1 MMNNKLTFVLLS
13 LLALESQAQLLPSN
27 PLTDR
32 LEQPIAS
39 PVTDRLTTIEQQLLR
54 QTRQQLLQDKL
65 ATDKLRQR
73 LSRSLDP
80 VAQLPAR
87 LPVLNRQNQVLWN
100 EIELEPGVRVVEG
113 QWLLTLSP
121 AQWQQQ
127 SALHPYLLDQ
137 QSYPELGLFFYRI
150 QLPASS
156 GATANLLNSLP
167 AAVKEQMSGN
177 TIYSPQQG
185 KSNTMTAA
193 PSDSVCRDP
202 IRIGMVDSAID
213 QQHLAFQHLDS
224 LISKNFLPA
233 DLDQSHQHGTA
244 VASLLVGQGPGLTA
258 LLPQAQLFSAA
269 VFYQQNNYQQ
279 GATLLHLLEALN
291 WLASQQVQLINL
303 SLTGPAHPLLQ
314 QAMKALHKKKVVLIA
329 AAGNAGPAA
338 SPLYPAAYPE
348 VIAATAVDQQ
358 QHIYRWANQG
368 DYIEFA
374 APGVAV
380 TVAKAGAG
388 FGLETGTS
396 LASPVVAAIAA
407 CQLASGVPEAH
418 LRAQLQQQAVDL
430 GEPGKD
436 PVYGFGLLRPL
447 GH

>member
-1 MMNNKLTFVLLS
+1 MKNKLTFALLS

-32 LEQPIAS
+32 LERPLGL
-39 PVTDRLTTIEQQLLR
+39 PVADRLTTLEQQLLGP
-54 QTRQQLLQDKL
+54 TRQQLLQDKL
-65 ATDKLRQR
+65 ATDRLRQR
-73 LSRSLDP
+73 LSLNLDP
-80 VAQLPAR
+80 VIQLPTT
-87 LPVLNRQNQVLWN
+87 LPVVNQQNQLLWR

-113 QWLLTLSP
+113 QWLLMLSSQ
-121 AQWQQQ
+121 QWQQQ
-127 SALHPYLLDQ
+127 TQLHSYLVDQ
-137 QSYPELGLFFYRI
+137 KRYPELGLFLYRI

-156 GATANLLNSLP
+156 GTKPELLQSLP
-167 AAVKEQMSGN
+167 ADIQAQVFSN
-177 TIYSPQQG
+177 TIYNPQQG
-185 KSNTMTAA
+185 KTNGASKVSA
-193 PSDSVCRDP
+193 SDSLCQSAVKV
-202 IRIGMVDSAID
+202 GMVDSAVD
-213 QQHLAFQHLDS
+213 RQHPAFAHPEA
-224 LISKNFLPA
+224 LISKNFLPP
-233 DLDQSHQHGTA
+233 DLAQDNQHGTA
-244 VASLLVGQGPGLTA
+244 VASLLTGQGPGLKP

-269 VFYQQNNYQQ
+269 VFYQQNAYQQ
-279 GATLLHLLEALN
+279 GATLVHLLEALN
-291 WLASQQVQLINL
+291 WLASEQVQLINL

-314 QAMKALHKKKVVLIA
+314 HAISALAQKSIVLVA

-338 SPLYPAAYPE
+338 APLYPAAYKE
-348 VIAATAVDQQ
+348 VIAVTAVDQQ

-407 CQLASGVPEAH
+407 CQLASGVTTAQ
-418 LRAQLQQQAVDL
+418 LRAQLRQQAVDL

-436 PVYGFGLLRPL
+436 TGYGFGLLRP
-447 GH
+447 GSH

>member
-1 MMNNKLTFVLLS
+1 MKKKLTFVLLS
-13 LLALESQAQLLPSN
+13 MLTLESQAQLLPST

-32 LEQPIAS
+32 LEQPLGV
-39 PVTDRLTTIEQQLLR
+39 PVTDRLTTLER
-54 QTRQQLLQDKL
+54 QVLYQSRQQLLKDKL
-65 ATDKLRQR
+65 ATEELRQR
-73 LSRSLDP
+73 LSHSLDP
-80 VAQLPAR
+80 IVQLPAS
-87 LPVLNRQNQVLWN
+87 LPVVNKQNQVLWR

-113 QWLLTLSP
+113 QWLLALSP
-121 AQWQQQ
+121 QQWQQQ
-127 SALHPYLLDQ
+127 TLLHPYLVDQ
-137 QSYPELGLFFYRI
+137 QSYPELDLFFYRI
-150 QLPASS
+150 QLPVGSR
-156 GATANLLNSLP
+156 ATTELLHSLP
-167 AAVKEQMSGN
+167 DAIKAQMSSN
-177 TIYSPQQG
+177 SIYSPQQG
-185 KSNTMTAA
+185 RSDTVTAA
-193 PSDSVCRDP
+193 PSNSACQSQV
-202 IRIGMVDSAID
+202 RIGMVDSAVD
-213 QQHLAFQHLDS
+213 QQHQAFTHSDS

-244 VASLLVGQGPGLTA
+244 VASLLVGRGPGLKA
-258 LLPQAQLFSAA
+258 LLPQAQLLSAA
-269 VFYQQNNYQQ
+269 VFYQQNTYQQ
-279 GATLLHLLEALN
+279 SATLVHLLEALN

-314 QAMKALHKKKVVLIA
+314 QAVKALDKKNVVLIA

-338 SPLYPAAYPE
+338 APLYPAAYPQ
-348 VIAATAVDQQ
+348 VIAVTAVDQH

-407 CQLASGVPEAH
+407 CQLASGVTATQ
-418 LRAQLQQQAVDL
+418 LRTQLQQQAVDL

-436 PVYGFGLLRPL
+436 TVYGFGLLRP
-447 GH
+447 GSH